1 MVMLHAIPT
10 FLSEVLYRISTALLL
25 PVMAVV
31 LVLLGVVLVTLGG
44 FLRECL
50 ERRRVRAA
58 LRKAIALLESS
69 RPDPTAA
76 WKAIGAAP
84 AGWPRRLVRLMAGR
98 EHQPAAL
105 EKALAD
111 VETEIAD
118 RLARLAFIA
127 RVGPMLGLLG
137 TLIPFGPA
145 LAGLSSGDIQELSAN
160 LVTAFATTVVGLLCG
175 CAAYGLGLVRRSW
188 YARDFDDLEFF
199 VRLLLESIPYAA
211 AANAEMV
218 CDGRRPDGRLGQLV

>member
-1 MVMLHAIPT
+1 MIESFPT
-10 FLSEVLYRISTALLL
+10 FLSHVLYHISTALLL
-25 PVMAVV
+25 PVMIVV
-31 LVLLGVVLVTLGG
+31 LALLAVMLLTLGG

-58 LRKAIALLESS
+58 LRRAISLVEQP
-69 RPDPTAA
+69 RPDPMTAWHVLTA
-76 WKAIGAAP
+76 TP
-84 AGWPRRLVRLMAGR
+84 AGWPRRLVRLAAGR

-105 EKALAD
+105 EKALVD
-111 VETEIAD
+111 VESEIAEH
-118 RLARLAFIA
+118 LGRLAFMA

-175 CAAYGLGLVRRSW
+175 CAAYGLGLVRRTW
-188 YARDFDDLEFF
+188 YARDFDDLEYLLPFF
-199 VRLLLESIPYAA
+199 TQGNAHAPEQT
-211 AANAEMV
+211 AEMAG
-218 CDGRRPDGRLGQLV
+218 DGRRPDGRLGQLV

>member
-1 MVMLHAIPT
+1 MIEAIPT
-10 FLSEVLYRISTALLL
+10 FLSNVLYHISTALLL
-25 PVMAVV
+25 PVMIVV
-31 LVLLGVVLVTLGG
+31 LALLAGLLVILGG

-58 LRKAIALLESS
+58 LDRAIGLMEQPH
-69 RPDPTAA
+69 PDAVAA
-76 WKAIGAAP
+76 WKAIAATP
-84 AGWPRRLVRLMAGR
+84 AGWPRRLVRLAAGR
-98 EHQPAAL
+98 ERHAAAR
-105 EKALAD
+105 EKALVD

-118 RLARLAFIA
+118 RLGHLAFLA

-188 YARDFDDLEFF
+188 YARDFNDLEY
-199 VRLLLESIPYAA
+199 LLQLLREGKPDDPTATE
-211 AANAEMV
+211 EMD
-218 CDGRRPDGRLGQLV
+218 CDGRRPDGRIGQLV

>member
-1 MVMLHAIPT
+1 MVEAVPT
-10 FLSEVLYRISTALLL
+10 FLSHVLYLVSTALLL
-25 PVMAVV
+25 PVMIVV
-31 LVLLGVVLVTLGG
+31 LVLLATMLVMLGG

-58 LRKAIALLESS
+58 LRKAIGLVEQP
-69 RPDPTAA
+69 RPDPAAA
-76 WKAIGAAP
+76 WKAMGAAP
-84 AGWPRRLVRLMAGR
+84 AGWPRRLMRLAAER
-98 EHQPAAL
+98 ERHAAAL
-105 EKALAD
+105 KKALVD

-118 RLARLAFIA
+118 RLCRLAFLA

-188 YARDFDDLEFF
+188 YARDFDDLEYL
-199 VRLLLESIPYAA
+199 VHGLTEGKAHDQA
-211 AANAEMV
+211 HTAEMAG
-218 CDGRRPDGRLGQLV
+218 DGRRPDGRVGQLV